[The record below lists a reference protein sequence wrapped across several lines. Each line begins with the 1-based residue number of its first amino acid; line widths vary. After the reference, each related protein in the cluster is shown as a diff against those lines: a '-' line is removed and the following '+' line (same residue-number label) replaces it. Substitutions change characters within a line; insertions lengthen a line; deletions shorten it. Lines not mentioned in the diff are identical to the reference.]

1 MTYLYMDVDAVE
13 QIARQLQAQAD
24 HLVGI
29 IQAVDRSVE
38 TAKAAWD
45 GQDANAFRDSWVGEH
60 RTALVSLAD
69 AVRHLSAEAV
79 RNATEQRQASGH

>member
-29 IQAVDRSVE
+29 ITQTDLVRTLASAVQGR
-38 TAKAAWD
+38 
-45 GQDANAFRDSWVGEH
+45 
-60 RTALVSLAD
+60 
-69 AVRHLSAEAV
+69 
-79 RNATEQRQASGH
+79 